1 MYPPESLNATHVSNV
16 TDCAVREWLLFMAQ
30 LPAAPSSARVTLWRQ
45 LKAAGAT
52 SLLTGAW
59 VLPNGET
66 NAGLLTRLAETALA
80 QGASAAVFVS
90 HAVAGVGSEE
100 IIARFHADRAREFD
114 EFATRTDAF
123 LAEIDRE
130 TAADKF
136 TFAELEEIE
145 DDLAKLKRWLEKII
159 ARDFFPDERQE
170 RAAET
175 LARCRTASQTFAE
188 TVYERGGA
196 SIASPE

>member
-1 MYPPESLNATHVSNV
+1 MAD
-16 TDCAVREWLLFMAQ
+16 TDGEWLLFMAQ

-66 NAGLLTRLAETALA
+66 NAGTLARLADTAHA

-90 HAVAGVGSEE
+90 HAVAGIGSDE
-100 IIARFHADRAREFD
+100 IVARFRADRAREFE

-145 DDLAKLKRWLEKII
+145 DDLAKLERWLEKIT
-159 ARDFFPDERQE
+159 ARDFFPNHRQPE
-170 RAAET
+170 AGET
-175 LARCRTASQTFAE
+175 LSRCRTASQTFAE

-196 SIASPE
+196 SLASPE

>member
-1 MYPPESLNATHVSNV
+1 MYPSENPNATDVSNV
-16 TDCAVREWLLFMAQ
+16 NACDDREWLLFMAQ

-59 VLPNGET
+59 VLPNSET
-66 NAGLLTRLAETALA
+66 NSALLTRLAETARA

-100 IIARFHADRAREFD
+100 IVARFQADRAREFD

-145 DDLAKLKRWLEKII
+145 DDLAKLERWLVKII

-170 RAAET
+170 RAAES
-175 LARCRTASQTFAE
+175 LARCRTASQAFAE
-188 TVYERGGA
+188 TVYERSGA
-196 SIASPE
+196 SISSPD